1 MPSLIRPKRS
11 WFFLLISFL
20 WAFLTGGFLTLPS
33 LQGLQWIAFVV
44 AIAFSAAVSY
54 LGRKGL
60 WLGFSFTLL
69 VCYHIA
75 RLGEP
80 AIVIYL
86 IGSTL
91 GLNFVLFSA
100 TAEQLLKTQSSAKTF
115 FQLTITS
122 LSALGLGW
130 LAGTLGS

>member
-1 MPSLIRPKRS
+1 M
-11 WFFLLISFL
+11 
-20 WAFLTGGFLTLPS
+20 TLPS

-44 AIAFSAAVSY
+44 AIAFCAAVSY
-54 LGRKGL
+54 LGRAAL
-60 WLGFSFTLL
+60 WLGMGFTLW
-69 VCYHIA
+69 VCYQIV

-80 AIVIYL
+80 AIVIYM

-100 TAEQLLKTQSSAKTF
+100 TAQQRLKTHSPAKTF

-122 LSALGLGW
+122 WSALGLGW
-130 LAGTLGS
+130 LAGTLGG

>member
-1 MPSLIRPKRS
+1 MPLLSQPRRS
-11 WFFLLISFL
+11 WLLLLTSFL
-20 WAFLTGGFLTLPS
+20 WAFLTGAFLTLPS

-44 AIAFSAAVSY
+44 AIVFSAAVSY
-54 LGRKGL
+54 LGRPGL
-60 WLGFSFTLL
+60 WLGMGFTLW
-69 VCYHIA
+69 VCYQMA

-80 AIVIYL
+80 AIVIYMV
-86 IGSTL
+86 GMTL

-100 TAEQLLKTQSSAKTF
+100 TAQQLRKTNSPAKTF

-122 LSALGLGW
+122 WGALGLGW